1 LSSLTEQAFQLLGD
15 CVLFHNL
22 SIKER
27 ELLFARVRIRNFAS
41 GDTIFRIGSVGNSM
55 MILLH
60 GRIQISADLPGGR
73 SLLIAVV
80 SPGEMFGEIAVLDGG
95 RRSANATAET
105 ACSVAILD
113 RDDILEFLEKI
124 PGLCRN
130 IVSLLCSHLRSAD
143 HRLVEITLLHDEIRE
158 KNRLLVEASEDKS
171 RFLAAASHD
180 LRQPLYALGLFTA
193 QLHDRMKSPE
203 DALLTSR
210 INTAVATMNDLFD
223 ALLDISKLDAGAL
236 TPAIADFPIVALLTR
251 IDSTFATLADQK
263 GLSFRLHT
271 GSDIWVRSDP
281 ILLERIVLNLVSN
294 AVRYTTT
301 GGIVVGYRRRDHS
314 LRIEVWDTGPGIPE
328 EQRRKIFSEFYRIGG
343 NDEAGLG
350 LGLAIVERLSRLLE
364 HPLDLSSTP
373 GKGSR
378 FSVTV
383 PISWATEI

>member
-1 LSSLTEQAFQLLGD
+1 LSSVTEQLLGE
-15 CVLFHNL
+15 CALFRNL
-22 SIKER
+22 STKEK

-60 GRIQISADLPGGR
+60 GKIQISTALPGGGP
-73 SLLIAVV
+73 LFIAAV

-95 RRSANATAET
+95 RRSANAIAET

-113 RDDILEFLEKI
+113 RDDIFEFLEKI
-124 PGLCRN
+124 PGLWRN
-130 IVSLLCSHLRSAD
+130 IVSVFCSHLRSAD
-143 HRLVEITLLHDEIRE
+143 HRLVEITCLHDEIRE
-158 KNRLLVEASEDKS
+158 KNRLLAEASEHKS

-180 LRQPLYALGLFTA
+180 LRQPLYALGLFAA
-193 QLHDRMKSPE
+193 QLHDRMKSTE
-203 DALLTSR
+203 DALLISR
-210 INTAVATMNDLFD
+210 IDTTVATMNRLFD

-236 TPAIADFPIVALLTR
+236 TPTIADFPITALLTR
-251 IDSTFATLADQK
+251 IESTFATLADKK
-263 GLSFRLHT
+263 GLSFRLHRD
-271 GSDIWVRSDP
+271 SDIWVRSDP

-301 GGIVVGYRRRDHS
+301 GGIIVGYRRRDHS

-328 EQRRKIFSEFYRIGG
+328 EQRRKIFSEFYRIDG

-383 PISWATEI
+383 PISRA